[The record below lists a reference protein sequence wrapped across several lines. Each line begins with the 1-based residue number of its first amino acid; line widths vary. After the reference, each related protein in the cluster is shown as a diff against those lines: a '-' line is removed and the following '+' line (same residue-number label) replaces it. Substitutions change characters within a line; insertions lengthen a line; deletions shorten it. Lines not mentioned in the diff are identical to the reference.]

1 MKLGREITNVSSI
14 RLGRAIITPAQLYF
28 FVVLLLFAAWG
39 SAWGSCTTTYVGR
52 YIKGI
57 GDFNAGCEGAIG
69 TNGCSATSVAGIPV
83 GGSCE
88 EMFGNKPNVNGNFGG
103 YTEDI
108 TCRYS
113 SNCNNSL
120 GCSFSTCLIS
130 YASCSAIVCTS
141 ECEADSIACINEG
154 GTWVDDPTAEC
165 GKSCQ
170 PPCDDKCQC
179 DSIGGT
185 WMESNGGYCLPKC
198 QSKSCCDSLNK
209 NLPTE
214 TDTYFLGCEAVDPEN
229 DKCVVYQTSVT
240 GGDTTAAA
248 ECNGRSL
255 YETCTV
261 TYVWASGK
269 NSDGQQCVPS
279 PSYNCRK
286 WSQRD
291 SLCTGVICT
300 AYQQH
305 ALGAINYNGSTGCY
319 EGTETV
325 NNMLTCSNGNVQH
338 RGTYY
343 RPFIVCDSYLDSLGL
358 NISQY
363 LAGATGSGPGTGIAG
378 GDGSGGSGGS
388 GSGSDNGMPDGYGGG
403 TSTDNQGNEVINSA
417 SPGLGG
423 YTTGVPQVVTTT
435 DTTTGETTIVRN
447 SQGGDSVVN
456 VPQFFELSCL
466 GVSGGIAT
474 LTNGS
479 SVWTCEAM
487 SCGSALISARLNGGR
502 CSAAS
507 NNANPYGGGENSS
520 LVTVAG
526 DSSSFGYGYWFQD
539 NVYRTFGQGIGGIVT
554 ALNGIEHRDSL
565 NRERL
570 SEEQNRHQDS
580 LWRLTFGD
588 NLDAVRNFEL
598 YISAASSAN
607 SQAISAA
614 SVQVSSANSAAVA
627 SAVSQLSV
635 AIGNAETA
643 VNNMKN
649 RLDNSISAASSANS
663 NAISAA
669 ASLVSSAN
677 SRAVSVA
684 ASQITSASS
693 VMRST
698 YMDSVRH
705 TNELLESI
713 SWGLDT
719 GSYMNRGI
727 HKLDTSIMSLPK
739 SMDSLY
745 RISFDNIW
753 NDRIKITMDTNAQ
766 KVVDAI
772 DALQVEVK
780 LDSVKVDMPKDSLT
794 DSIYKAVRP
803 YGDWNFDGS
812 TGDSVDLGGIVQS
825 VYDSTVGDTSFEKD
839 SSFSEHMKQLA
850 STTIDGSDV
859 SDTEVDSL
867 QGTIAEKFDSSQVR
881 MNARSDSVV
890 SAYKDTI
897 MKYYGGDSIGRALNQ
912 FFDGYS
918 SECPRNCLDITLNH
932 SVMTRG
938 QDMVIR
944 ISYYL
949 CDLKVIGNYS
959 IQDFIKLILRVLTA
973 WLCMIL
979 LLSAVPLSKAGGKK

>member
-14 RLGRAIITPAQLYF
+14 RLGRAIITPAQLYVFVAFLF
-28 FVVLLLFAAWG
+28 FCAWG
-39 SAWGSCTTTYVGR
+39 SAWAECVPANLTRGANAEYFCAYSTTSGCSQEEMRCGGEGHCQTPCDSTTTLYGEVYTGVV
-52 YIKGI
+52 
-57 GDFNAGCEGAIG
+57 EGKNSRCIWIAYG
-69 TNGCSATSVAGIPV
+69 YQSCGVYYGALKQTDCVYTLKCS
-83 GGSCE
+83 
-88 EMFGNKPNVNGNFGG
+88 NQ
-103 YTEDI
+103 
-108 TCRYS
+108 
-113 SNCNNSL
+113 
-120 GCSFSTCLIS
+120 
-130 YASCSAIVCTS
+130 
-141 ECEADSIACINEG
+141 CEADSVVCVQNG
-154 GTWVDDPTAEC
+154 NTWIPSSNPGEC
-165 GKSCQ
+165 GECRN
-170 PPCDDKCQC
+170 CDDKCQC
-179 DSIGGT
+179 EEQGGT
-185 WMESNGGYCLPKC
+185 WVDSNGGYCLPKC

-248 ECNGRSL
+248 ECNGKSL

-269 NSDGQQCVPS
+269 NSEGQQCVPS

-338 RGTYY
+338 RGTYT

-435 DTTTGETTIVRN
+435 DTTTGETTIVKN

-502 CSAAS
+502 CSAS
-507 NNANPYGGGENSS
+507 MNGSNPYRDDQSN
-520 LVTVAG
+520 TPIIIG
-526 DSSSFGYGYWFQD
+526 DTLMTGSEFVD
-539 NVYRTFGQGIGGIVT
+539 LERAFGQLEVVM
-554 ALNGIEHRDSL
+554 NGIANKDTL
-565 NRERL
+565 NREKVGRL
-570 SEEQNRHQDS
+570 SREQQDSISRHTDS
-580 LWRLTFGD
+580 LWHRTFGD

-598 YISAASSAN
+598 YISVASSAN

-614 SVQVSSANSAAVA
+614 SVQVSSANSAAIA

-677 SRAVSVA
+677 SRAVSA
-684 ASQITSASS
+684 ASSQITSASS

-727 HKLDTSIMSLPK
+727 HKLDTSIMSLPR

-753 NDRIKITMDTNAQ
+753 NDRIKITMDSNAQ

-780 LDSVKVDMPKDSLT
+780 LDSVKFDMPKDSLT

>member
-14 RLGRAIITPAQLYF
+14 RLGRAIITPAQL
-28 FVVLLLFAAWG
+28 LFAFLVFFCVSGAWAECVEKFG
-39 SAWGSCTTTYVGR
+39 QVLIPSSCHNRDECSYYGGPSCTE
-52 YIKGI
+52 
-57 GDFNAGCEGAIG
+57 F
-69 TNGCSATSVAGIPV
+69 CSI
-83 GGSCE
+83 E
-88 EMFGNKPNVNGNFGG
+88 HIYNKP
-103 YTEDI
+103 
-108 TCRYS
+108 
-113 SNCNNSL
+113 SNCEYVVSVSPSSSGANLCNPSAPNVCGTSGNQVSAAL
-120 GCSFSTCLIS
+120 FVCCSDQ
-130 YASCSAIVCTS
+130 
-141 ECEADSIACINEG
+141 CEADSLSCLQGG
-154 GTWVDDPTAEC
+154 GTWTPSQVAGEC
-165 GKSCQ
+165 GTCRN
-170 PPCDDKCQC
+170 CDDKCQC
-179 DSIGGT
+179 EEEGGT
-185 WMESNGGYCLPKC
+185 WIASNGGYCLPKC

-291 SLCTGVICT
+291 SLCSGVICT

-305 ALGAINYNGSTGCY
+305 ALGAITYNGSTGCY

-338 RGTYY
+338 RGTYT
-343 RPFIVCDSYLDSLGL
+343 RPFIVCDSYLDSLGM
-358 NISQY
+358 NISDY

-403 TSTDNQGNEVINSA
+403 TSTDNQGNQVINSA

-479 SVWTCEAM
+479 STWTCEAM

-614 SVQVSSANSAAVA
+614 SVQVSSANSAAIA
-627 SAVSQLSV
+627 SASSQLSV
-635 AIGNAETA
+635 AIGNVETA

-677 SRAVSVA
+677 SRAVSA
-684 ASQITSASS
+684 ASSQITSASS

-739 SMDSLY
+739 SIDSLY

-753 NDRIKITMDTNAQ
+753 NDQIKITMDSNAQ
-766 KVVDAI
+766 KVADAI
-772 DALQVEVK
+772 DSLQLEVK
-780 LDSVKVDMPKDSLT
+780 LDSIKIEVPHDSLL
-794 DSIYKAVRP
+794 DSINDNLKNLTQVFESGAV
-803 YGDWNFDGS
+803 FDPRVTDDTTDFGS
-812 TGDSVDLGGIVQS
+812 VMQMA
-825 VYDSTVGDTSFEKD
+825 YDSATGDTSFVRD
-839 SSFSEHMKQLA
+839 SSFSEYIKSRA
-850 STTIDGSDV
+850 SQVNPGE
-859 SDTEVDSL
+859 DTFVDSAVATM
-867 QGTIAEKFDSSQVR
+867 QGRLDSAR
-881 MNARSDSVV
+881 AYYNARSDTAVKAHSD
-890 SAYKDTI
+890 SI
-897 MKYYGGDSIGRALNQ
+897 MKYYGVSQIGNGVNN
-912 FFDGYS
+912 FFSGYS
-918 SECPRNCLDITLNH
+918 SQCPTECIDVKLTHPVFTGGQE
-932 SVMTRG
+932 MTIPLSRYIC
-938 QDMVIR
+938 VER
-944 ISYYL
+944 IIGSYTVL
-949 CDLKVIGNYS
+949 
-959 IQDFIKLILRVLTA
+959 DFIKLVLKIMTSL
-973 WLCMIL
+973 LCMFL
-979 LLSAVPLSKAGGKK
+979 LLGMLPMQKGRK